1 MTYVKICGIRE
12 PRHAVIAADAGAD
25 MIGVILAESRR
36 QVTPEEAR
44 SIVEALPGRPATT
57 SLSGASFDP
66 PPDDVP
72 GWFAYSSRLFEA
84 DLAARRPLVAGVF
97 VSAAA
102 WIVNELADQIGL
114 DVSQQSGDDPW
125 HYCLEI
131 SRPTIKAVHVREGD
145 DAASVMGRMEPGM
158 ADLVLLDSRAG
169 DRLGGTGQTFD
180 WSIAAEISRQMPIIL
195 AGGLTPDNVGEAVRV
210 VRPFAVDVSSGVET
224 DGVKDPDKIRAFIQA
239 VRTADSEVAAHA
251 G

>member
-12 PRHAVIAADAGAD
+12 PAHALVAAEAGAD
-25 MIGVILAESRR
+25 LIGVILAESRR
-36 QVTPEEAR
+36 KVTPEEAR
-44 SIVEALPGRPATT
+44 AIVEALPVRPAAA
-57 SLSGASFDP
+57 SLANASFDP
-66 PPDDVP
+66 PPDDVA
-72 GWFAYSSRLFEA
+72 GWFTYSARLFEA
-84 DLAARRPLVAGVF
+84 ELAARRPLVAGVF
-97 VSAAA
+97 VAAAA
-102 WIVNELADQIGL
+102 WIVNEIVDQVGL

-131 SRPTIKAVHVREGD
+131 NRPTIKAVHVRGGD
-145 DAASVMGRMEPGM
+145 TAGSVIDRMEAGM

-180 WSIAAEISRQMPIIL
+180 WSIAAEVARQMPIIL
-195 AGGLTPDNVGEAVRV
+195 AGGLTPDNVADAIRQ

-224 DGVKDPDKIRAFIQA
+224 DGVKDPGKIRDFIRA
-239 VRTADSEVAAHA
+239 VRMADSEVAAHA